1 MFREIPLY
9 IVVMFLEIYQLCI
22 YICPL
27 SHVQRD
33 FSIYCSNVSKDLQA
47 LYLHF
52 ACVITATFLK
62 EKRYIILTKWP
73 FQVVLSW
80 SILFYYHGDIL
91 SIQTKNTFSIYS
103 HDYVVKKKNIFTYV
117 LSMHSLVLMIRTK
130 VLSFIPTW
138 KMAQCNAINFSVTSG
153 RSVLLSLE
161 VFQFQLS

>member
-9 IVVMFLEIYQLCI
+9 IVAMFLEIYQLCI

-33 FSIYCSNVSKDLQA
+33 CIYICPLSHVQRDSSIYCSNVSKDLQA

-73 FQVVLSW
+73 FQVVLS
-80 SILFYYHGDIL
+80 
-91 SIQTKNTFSIYS
+91 
-103 HDYVVKKKNIFTYV
+103 
-117 LSMHSLVLMIRTK
+117 
-130 VLSFIPTW
+130 
-138 KMAQCNAINFSVTSG
+138 
-153 RSVLLSLE
+153 
-161 VFQFQLS
+161 

>member
-73 FQVVLSW
+73 FQVVLS
-80 SILFYYHGDIL
+80 
-91 SIQTKNTFSIYS
+91 
-103 HDYVVKKKNIFTYV
+103 
-117 LSMHSLVLMIRTK
+117 
-130 VLSFIPTW
+130 
-138 KMAQCNAINFSVTSG
+138 
-153 RSVLLSLE
+153 
-161 VFQFQLS
+161 